1 MPTNV
6 RVIHATDFIR
16 AKPEGPAYLE
26 DAEKLLHDIVRA
38 GAGLDDF
45 EVLVDSRSVSGALSA
60 TDLWRLAE
68 RLTEF
73 RDGFA
78 HKTAILCPQ
87 EKFDLSRFFALCAE
101 NRGFNV
107 RAFTSYEEAMEWL
120 IGPQSGAG

>member
-26 DAEKLLHDIVRA
+26 EAEKLLHDIIRA
-38 GAGLDDF
+38 GEGLDDY
-45 EVLVDSRSVSGALSA
+45 EVLVDTRAVSGALSA

-68 RLTEF
+68 KLTEF
-73 RDGFA
+73 RKSFA
-78 HKTAILCPQ
+78 HRTAIICPL
-87 EKFDLSRFFALCAE
+87 EKFDRGRFFALCAE

-107 RAFTSYEEAMEWL
+107 RAFTAYEEAMEWL
-120 IGPQSGAG
+120 IGGSPPA